1 MKKTIKLFSLM
12 LALLMMINVC
22 AGMSFTANAAMADE
36 AENYEM
42 GTWYEGYCYGGSHRR
57 CFKVSVSDKSYV
69 SIDGK
74 TNGDIGNAS
83 FNIYDINGKCVVKNE
98 DLCWKNN
105 QATGW
110 NSGHCGRFLDKG
122 TYFLELGYYLKNFK
136 FFIQAEKQI
145 KMPKGK
151 ITSLKSSKAGKFTVK
166 CDKATN
172 AIGYRITYSTDE
184 TFKKNKK
191 TVKSASV
198 TKTVS
203 KLKKG
208 KRYYVKVCPY
218 TVYDDGTYVYGQ
230 NSLPKSVYV
239 KK

>member
-1 MKKTIKLFSLM
+1 MKKTKRLFSLM
-12 LALLMMINVC
+12 LAVIMLFSAC

-42 GTWYEGYCYGGSHRR
+42 GTWYEGYTGGTTHRYFR
-57 CFKVSVSDKSYV
+57 FNISEKSYV
-69 SIDGK
+69 TLDGRK
-74 TNGDIGNAS
+74 NDNYS
-83 FNIYDINGKCVVKNE
+83 EFNIYDLNGNSVMKNG
-98 DLCWKNN
+98 DLCWKMN

-110 NSGHCGRFLDKG
+110 YSGHCGRYLSKG
-122 TYFLELGYYLKNFK
+122 IYYLDARVYKNFK

-151 ITSLKSSKAGKFTVK
+151 ITSLKSSKAGQFTVK
-166 CDKATN
+166 CDKVTN

-184 TFKKNKK
+184 RFKKNKK
-191 TVKSASV
+191 TVRSASV

>member
-1 MKKTIKLFSLM
+1 MKTKRIISLM
-12 LALLMMINVC
+12 LAFLMMISVC

-42 GTWYEGYCYGGSHRR
+42 GTWYVGGTNGKASHRY
-57 CFKVSVSDKSYV
+57 FKIVINEKSYV
-69 SIDGK
+69 SLDALTDANKMWFDIFDANGNNVMKDSDLGWKDNK
-74 TNGDIGNAS
+74 TT
-83 FNIYDINGKCVVKNE
+83 E
-98 DLCWKNN
+98 WRE
-105 QATGW
+105 
-110 NSGHCGRFLDKG
+110 GHCGRFLSAG
-122 TYFLELGYYLKNFK
+122 NYYLDIYFYAGNISFK
-136 FFIQAEKQI
+136 FFVQAEKQI

-184 TFKKNKK
+184 RFKKNTK

-198 TKTVS
+198 TKTIS

>member
-1 MKKTIKLFSLM
+1 MKTTKRVLSLIFAFIMLFS
-12 LALLMMINVC
+12 VC
-22 AGMSFTANAAMADE
+22 AGLSFTVNASMADE

-42 GTWYEGYCYGGSHRR
+42 GTWYEGYCAGTKRR
-57 CFKVSVSDKSYV
+57 YFTFAISEKSYV

-74 TNGDIGNAS
+74 RDENYTS
-83 FNIYDINGKCVVKNE
+83 FDIYDVNGNSVLKNE
-98 DLCWKNN
+98 DLMWKENK
-105 QATGW
+105 ATGW
-110 NSGHCGRFLDKG
+110 DTGHCGRYLTKG
-122 TYFLELGYYLKNFK
+122 TYYLDAYVYKSFK

-151 ITSLKSSKAGKFTVK
+151 ITSLKCSKAGQITVK
-166 CDKATN
+166 CEKATD

-191 TVKSASV
+191 TVNSASV
-198 TKTVS
+198 TKTLS

-230 NSLPKSVYV
+230 NSLPRSVYV